1 MIGNAA
7 TLISTPSPSPLHVH
21 VITDNAAPVW
31 LVPAMTGGFVL
42 LAALITG
49 GIAFLSLRASDKR
62 KLRREDSRQ
71 WDSELKS
78 IYVAISTQMTKL
90 NIELARARSEP
101 DSVKKL
107 LDVSSETLVVISGHQ
122 TVLQLVAEQ
131 PVIAAVGALS
141 QDVSEVYQKALLAQ
155 PQDTPDMRWA
165 ADHFMQ
171 LIDPMRE
178 LRDCMRDSLRPDRL
192 PRRARRERGRDTR
205 RVSAQFAAQEE
216 RRRRP

>member
-1 MIGNAA
+1 MAPLDVH
-7 TLISTPSPSPLHVH
+7 LI
-21 VITDNAAPVW
+21 IDNAAPVW

-49 GIAFLSLRASDKR
+49 GIAFFSLRASDKR

-71 WDSELKS
+71 WDTELKS

-101 DSVKKL
+101 DSVKKV
-107 LDVSSETLVVISGHQ
+107 LDASSETLVVISGHQ

-131 PVIAAVGALS
+131 PVIDAAAAL
-141 QDVSEVYQKALLAQ
+141 QRDVSEVYQKALLAQ
-155 PQDTPDMRWA
+155 PQDPPDMHWA
-165 ADHFMQ
+165 ANHFMQ

-178 LRDCMRDSLRPDRL
+178 LRDCIRDSLRPNRL
-192 PRRARRERGRDTR
+192 PRRARRERGRKTR
-205 RVSAQFAAQEE
+205 RLRAQFAAQEQ
-216 RRRRP
+216 RRQRR